1 MASSELLGAL
11 NRRREM
17 AEAAGAVFE
26 GSPRASAADT
36 VWDKHHETQF
46 TPKGKHR
53 LPDESRMQRIEQA
66 EEESAGTIT
75 PPEEHSPPP
84 GKVRA
89 KESPA
94 EKAARRAR
102 VSDFG
107 GPPATEPPENDEAEA
122 SPQEAKARSFA
133 EPLLPPVQVQTEAV
147 SEVPAEEAL
156 PAGLDVT
163 VACAEGAKVPEDEEA
178 IILTPSAVSTF
189 YMIPKASGGAEV
201 GPMRQNDSDA
211 EGSNA
216 SHASSLSSADRP
228 RRVPSNRSAENKTGK
243 GAAGFDSPPSP
254 TSVAK
259 KKGKRPVVKSSEQPG
274 GPLSIDS
281 PLQHFFDA
289 RLIMRPESV
298 FKVSSE
304 ELLSVVVR
312 ELHQRC
318 LGACVVEF
326 EDGRLEFFD
335 CADFNSLLVSALA
348 KSRGAVGDD
357 ADEEVEWKATKTLL
371 LKIANLPVR
380 SLVKTPR
387 GTGLCFEPFDSSLP
401 LRELLDRLERQRRVP
416 CFAAG
421 QLRAVVTANDI
432 LELCGGC
439 VTKSSKEMLESMTLR
454 SVLSKE
460 LSDFE
465 LDTTEDTPA
474 LEVMQK
480 LLDSS
485 SRAVPV
491 LAQPEAPT
499 PSYRTSGRIRIL
511 AQFDLAALWA
521 VFGYKDESEQWWWES
536 EDVTSNIFLHSCVD
550 FLAFGR
556 KNSDGRS
563 QAPVAKVSLDE
574 KLSKVIGRACTSPF
588 RHVVVY
594 EEANDRQLRN
604 PCCEISSH
612 EFVQSLCAA
621 GLLSQLEFNSSKPRP
636 DRFRR
641 MFSSHAGIT
650 SDGMSKERF
659 AVGVDLGLGVWE
671 CTAEL
676 VGLQF

>member
-1 MASSELLGAL
+1 
-11 NRRREM
+11 
-17 AEAAGAVFE
+17 
-26 GSPRASAADT
+26 
-36 VWDKHHETQF
+36 
-46 TPKGKHR
+46 
-53 LPDESRMQRIEQA
+53 
-66 EEESAGTIT
+66 
-75 PPEEHSPPP
+75 
-84 GKVRA
+84 
-89 KESPA
+89 
-94 EKAARRAR
+94 
-102 VSDFG
+102 
-107 GPPATEPPENDEAEA
+107 
-122 SPQEAKARSFA
+122 
-133 EPLLPPVQVQTEAV
+133 
-147 SEVPAEEAL
+147 
-156 PAGLDVT
+156 
-163 VACAEGAKVPEDEEA
+163 
-178 IILTPSAVSTF
+178 
-189 YMIPKASGGAEV
+189 
-201 GPMRQNDSDA
+201 MRQNDSDA

-650 SDGMSKERF
+650 SDGMSKESSLSPVAQKDAAGTAGSVSF
-659 AVGVDLGLGVWE
+659 NNMVEVEALVVPVCPVHHGKFMQYEALSELLADFHKLKAMAQDPSTCVAS
-671 CTAEL
+671 CTAFCRSCAKSFGKVQRRPL
-676 VGLQF
+676 SASHYKTAIKKLPGRSCLRRLRDHVSSRVSGGLRLPGVKPRHVKPLEQASGRTYSSWFSFCCSCSMADRVQVSAN